1 MSEIGFFMIIAM
13 AIVYICICARIGY
26 IAEEKGFSNSGHFW
40 MSIFFSPLLGLL
52 MVIALP
58 DRKNL
63 HTEK

>member
-1 MSEIGFFMIIAM
+1 MSEIGFFMIIIIFLA
-13 AIVYICICARIGY
+13 YIFICARIGY
-26 IAEEKGFSNSGHFW
+26 IAELKGFSNTGHFW

-58 DRKNL
+58 DRKHL